1 MEIDQ
6 TVTKSGKKMKHR
18 SMLIAN
24 EKGLHGLLPFYLL
37 ITGLFFVMSLAGC
50 STVETSSSP
59 SRTPSSQ
66 PGSPKPY
73 KVMGKW
79 YQPRAH
85 AHGFRQKGIA
95 SWYGKKFHGRKTAN
109 GEVYDMYGVSAA
121 HKTLPFNTV
130 VRTRNLDNG
139 KVLDIRVN
147 DRGPF
152 VRGRI
157 IDLSYGAA
165 KKLGVAGPGTAKV
178 EIVALGAVK
187 GPQDLKKEKPS
198 YTPVDYNSGVF
209 TFQVGAFRDR
219 GNAERLRAKLDRN
232 YKNAHIAVYD
242 SSDWVYY
249 RVRVGHFTT
258 LDGARNGEEILIK
271 EGYDPII
278 VAD

>member
-1 MEIDQ
+1 
-6 TVTKSGKKMKHR
+6 
-18 SMLIAN
+18 MLTAN
-24 EKGLHGLLPFYLL
+24 GKGLYGSLPFYLF
-37 ITGLFFVMSLAGC
+37 ITSLFMLMFSAGC
-50 STVETSSSP
+50 STVETPSSP
-59 SRTPSSQ
+59 SRTTTSQ
-66 PGSPKPY
+66 PASPRPY

-109 GEVYDMYGVSAA
+109 GEVYNMYGVSAA

-152 VRGRI
+152 VSGRI

-165 KKLGVAGPGTAKV
+165 NKLGVVGPGTAKV

-219 GNAERLRAKLDRN
+219 GNAEKLREKLDRS
-232 YKNAHIAVYD
+232 YKNAHIAVHNG
-242 SSDWVYY
+242 SDGVYY

-258 LDGARNGEEILIK
+258 LEGARSGEEVLIQ
-271 EGYDPII
+271 EGYDPFI